1 MRKEFLNPNSN
12 SFAQFLTLHYPK
24 PRNSSISAFG
34 KLRLLGYNVYIKTSK
49 TNFVKVSLH
58 AHHVEGALHIFK
70 LQSWEI
76 MSLRVPAV
84 SQNHESRPLPPERDN
99 KKPSFFKR
107 WGCSSAISLRNRNRH
122 NSNNDTCNHQPC
134 RKNQSNGS
142 TSMTSSTSYNS
153 FDIDLT
159 FSPNETNISNRTDR
173 SQNSVGMPKNKLNMA
188 TCKNHVSSQSAM
200 KSRAGPVNIM
210 HWMQYDCPK
219 DVIPLVL
226 AFAGPQK
233 MATIGRIN
241 RFWRQVFDQEATWN
255 RLCESLYKV
264 RCALLK
270 LYYLLQPFVPLT
282 LNISLTVIFL

>member
-12 SFAQFLTLHYPK
+12 TFAQFLTLHYPK
-24 PRNSSISAFG
+24 PRNSSISATG
-34 KLRLLGYNVYIKTSK
+34 KLRLLGSTYTPKPLNKFRESEPAR
-49 TNFVKVSLH
+49 SSH
-58 AHHVEGALHIFK
+58 
-70 LQSWEI
+70 QSCEI

-84 SQNHESRPLPPERDN
+84 QNHESRPLPPEREN
-99 KKPSFFKR
+99 KKPSLFKR

-134 RKNQSNGS
+134 RKNQNNGS
-142 TSMTSSTSYNS
+142 TSMTSSTSYDS
-153 FDIDLT
+153 FDIDIT
-159 FSPNETNISNRTDR
+159 FSPNETDVSNRTDR

-200 KSRAGPVNIM
+200 KSRSGPVNIM

-282 LNISLTVIFL
+282 LNFSLTVIFL